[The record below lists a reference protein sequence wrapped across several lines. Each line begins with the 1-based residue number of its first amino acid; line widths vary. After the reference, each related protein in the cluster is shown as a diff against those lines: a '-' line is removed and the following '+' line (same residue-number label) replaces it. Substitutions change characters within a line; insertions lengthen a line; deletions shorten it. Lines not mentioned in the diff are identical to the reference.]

1 MFVSLT
7 MIPTLPWL
15 SWNLGDGYKLHVFDQ
30 FSSGGAEG
38 DSVNLVAVVIKQGC
52 IALQEATFQLP

>member
-1 MFVSLT
+1 